1 MKICNWGPFNIQ
13 HSTFLVPIQSSNPMS
28 VAAPAQ
34 ALAVNPLREG
44 LEQERVPD
52 ASCLVIFG
60 ASGDLTGRKLLPAL
74 YSLAH
79 DGLLPAG
86 QTIIGFARPDY
97 SDDAFR
103 MAMREACDKYARTRP
118 VDDAVWENFA
128 KGLFYV
134 QGDFSQPDAY
144 IKLNRKLK
152 ECDETRGTGGRR
164 IYYLAV
170 PPQFFPKISELLGA
184 EGMVTDP
191 ERGGPYTR
199 VIIEKPFGRDLQTA
213 RELNRVAV
221 TTFRERQVFRID
233 HYLGKETVQNL
244 LVLRFANGIFEPFW
258 NRQYIDHVQFTVA
271 ESIGVEK
278 RGGYFESAGITRDI
292 VQNHMLQLVSLIGME
307 PPVAYE
313 PDAVRDEKVK
323 VLRAL
328 REFPRGHEEDNSVRG
343 QYADGSVLGEKA
355 AAYRKE
361 PNVNPESK
369 VETYAALKLYID
381 NWRWADVPFYVR
393 GGKRL
398 PKRVTDISIHFRSAP
413 YPLFNKMATLQM
425 QSNVLAIRIQPDEG
439 ISLKFDS
446 KVPGPTV
453 RTAPVA
459 MEFRYATS
467 FGAEPPEAYERLL
480 LETMLGDSTL
490 FARRDEVETAWAWL
504 DPLLNAWAADQRP
517 PEPYPAGTWG
527 PEAADTLIE
536 RDGRKWRRP

>member
-1 MKICNWGPFNIQ
+1 M
-13 HSTFLVPIQSSNPMS
+13 TVT
-28 VAAPAQ
+28 APVVEA
-34 ALAVNPLREG
+34 NPLREG

-60 ASGDLTGRKLLPAL
+60 ASGDLTQRKLIPAL

-86 QTIIGFARPDY
+86 QTIIGFARPDFT
-97 SDDAFR
+97 DDAWR
-103 MAMREACDKYARTRP
+103 MAMREACDKFARTRP
-118 VDDAVWENFA
+118 VDEAVWENFA

-134 QGDFSQPDAY
+134 QGDFSDSEAY
-144 IKLNRKLK
+144 LRLNKKLQ
-152 ECDETRGTGGRR
+152 ECDKARGTGGRR

-170 PPQFFPKISELLGA
+170 PPNFFPVISEFLGA
-184 EGMVTDP
+184 EKMVTDP
-191 ERGGPYTR
+191 ERGGPFTR
-199 VIIEKPFGRDLQTA
+199 VIIEKPFGHDLQSA

-271 ESIGVEK
+271 ETVGVEK
-278 RGGYFESAGITRDI
+278 RGGYFETAGITRDI
-292 VQNHMLQLVSLIGME
+292 IQNHMLQLVSLIGME

-328 REFPRGHEEDNSVRG
+328 REFPRGHEGDSAVRG
-343 QYADGSVLGEKA
+343 QYTDGSVLGEKA
-355 AAYRKE
+355 PAYRKE

-369 VETYAALKLYID
+369 VETYAAMKLYID

-393 GGKRL
+393 AGKRL

-413 YPLFNKMATLQM
+413 YPLFNKMSTLRM

-453 RTAPVA
+453 RTAPVT

-504 DPLLNAWAADQRP
+504 DPLLAAWAAEPGP

-527 PEAADTLIE
+527 PEAADKLIE

>member
-1 MKICNWGPFNIQ
+1 M
-13 HSTFLVPIQSSNPMS
+13 TVAVPT
-28 VAAPAQ
+28 
-34 ALAVNPLREG
+34 AVLETNPLREG

-60 ASGDLTGRKLLPAL
+60 ASGDLTARKLIPAL

-97 SDDAFR
+97 TDDAFR
-103 MAMREACDKYARTRP
+103 MAMREACDKFARTKP
-118 VDDAVWENFA
+118 VDEAVWENFA
-128 KGLFYV
+128 QGLFYIRGNF
-134 QGDFSQPDAY
+134 GDRDAY
-144 IKLNRKLK
+144 LRLKAKLE
-152 ECDETRGTGGRR
+152 ECDRTRGAGGRR

-170 PPQFFPKISELLGA
+170 PPSSFETISQILGS

-191 ERGGPYTR
+191 ETAGPYTR
-199 VIIEKPFGRDLQTA
+199 VIIEKPFGHDLASA
-213 RELNRVAV
+213 RELNRVVV

-278 RGGYFESAGITRDI
+278 RGNYFETSGITRDI
-292 VQNHMLQLVSLIGME
+292 VQNHMLQLVSLVAME
-307 PPVAYE
+307 PPVAME
-313 PDAVRDEKVK
+313 ANAVRDEKVK

-328 REFPRGHEEDNSVRG
+328 REFPRGREGEFAVRG
-343 QYADGSVLGEKA
+343 QYTDGSVLGEKA
-355 AAYRKE
+355 IGYRKE
-361 PNVNPESK
+361 EKVDPESK
-369 VETYAALKLYID
+369 VETFSAMKVFVD
-381 NWRWADVPFYVR
+381 NWRWADVPFYLR
-393 GGKRL
+393 AAKRL
-398 PKRVTDISIHFRSAP
+398 PKRVTDISIHFRPAP
-413 YPLFNKMATLQM
+413 YPLFARMANTKMP
-425 QSNVLAIRIQPDEG
+425 SNVLAIRIQPDEG
-439 ISLKFDS
+439 ISLKFES
-446 KVPGPTV
+446 KIPGPTV
-453 RTAPVA
+453 RMAPVN

-504 DPLLNAWAADQRP
+504 DPLLNAWAADPRL
-517 PEPYPAGTWG
+517 PEPYAAGTWG
-527 PEAADTLIE
+527 PEAGEALIE

>member
-1 MKICNWGPFNIQ
+1 M
-13 HSTFLVPIQSSNPMS
+13 SS
-28 VAAPAQ
+28 VTAPTQ
-34 ALAVNPLREG
+34 ALAANPLREG

-86 QTIIGFARPDY
+86 QTIIGYARPDY
-97 SDDAFR
+97 TDDAFR

-118 VDDAVWENFA
+118 VDDAIWENFA

-134 QGDFSQPDAY
+134 QGQFDEQAGY
-144 IKLNRKLK
+144 ARLNQKLQ
-152 ECDETRGTGGRR
+152 ECDRTRGTGGRR

-170 PPQFFPKISELLGA
+170 PPQFFPVISGLLGA
-184 EGMVTDP
+184 EKMVTDP
-191 ERGGPYTR
+191 EQGGPFTR
-199 VIIEKPFGRDLQTA
+199 VIIEKPFGHDLESA
-213 RELNRVAV
+213 KELNRVAV
-221 TTFRERQVFRID
+221 STFRERQVFRID

-258 NRQYIDHVQFTVA
+258 NRQYIDHVQLTVA

-278 RGGYFESAGITRDI
+278 RGGYFEGAGITRDI
-292 VQNHMLQLVSLIGME
+292 IQNHMLQLLSLIAME
-307 PPVAYE
+307 PPVAFE
-313 PDAVRDEKVK
+313 ADPVRDEKVK
-323 VLRAL
+323 VIRAL
-328 REFPRGHEEDNSVRG
+328 REFPREHVDENAVRG
-343 QYADGSVLGEKA
+343 QYTAM
-355 AAYRKE
+355 
-361 PNVNPESK
+361 K
-369 VETYAALKLYID
+369 VFVD
-381 NWRWADVPFYVR
+381 NWRWADVPFYIR
-393 GGKRL
+393 AGKRL
-398 PKRVTDISIHFRSAP
+398 PKRVTDISIHFRPAP
-413 YPLFNKMATLQM
+413 YPMWRRLRGVQTQP
-425 QSNVLAIRIQPDEG
+425 NVLAIRIQPDEG

-446 KVPGPTV
+446 KVPGPSV
-453 RTAPVA
+453 RTAPVT

-504 DPLLNAWAADQRP
+504 DPLLKAWASDPRP
-517 PEPYPAGTWG
+517 PDFYPAGTWG
-527 PEAADTLIE
+527 PEPAERLIE

>member
-1 MKICNWGPFNIQ
+1 MTVVSP
-13 HSTFLVPIQSSNPMS
+13 
-28 VAAPAQ
+28 VAEA
-34 ALAVNPLREG
+34 NPLREG

-60 ASGDLTGRKLLPAL
+60 ASGDLTQRKLIPAL

-97 SDDAFR
+97 SDEAFR
-103 MAMREACDKYARTRP
+103 MAMREACDKFARVRP
-118 VDDAVWENFA
+118 VDSAVWDNFA
-128 KGLFYV
+128 QGLFYV
-134 QGDFSQPDAY
+134 KGNFDDPEAY
-144 IKLNRKLK
+144 NRLKKKLG
-152 ECDETRGTGGRR
+152 ECDRTRGTGGRR

-170 PPQFFPKISELLGA
+170 PPNFFPVISDLLGA
-184 EGMVTDP
+184 EKMVTDP
-191 ERGGPYTR
+191 ETNGPFTR
-199 VIIEKPFGRDLQTA
+199 VIIEKPFGHDLQSA

-258 NRQYIDHVQFTVA
+258 NRQFIDHVQFTVA
-271 ESIGVEK
+271 EEIGVEK
-278 RGGYFESAGITRDI
+278 RGGYFETAGITRDI
-292 VQNHMLQLVSLIGME
+292 IQNHMLQLVSLIGME
-307 PPVAYE
+307 PPVAFE
-313 PDAVRDEKVK
+313 ANAVRDEKVK
-323 VLRAL
+323 VIRAL
-328 REFPRGHEEDNSVRG
+328 REFPSGREQEFSVRG
-343 QYADGSVLGEKA
+343 QYAEGSVAGQKA
-355 AAYRKE
+355 PAYRRE
-361 PNVNPESK
+361 PSVSPTSN
-369 VETYAALKLYID
+369 VETYAAMKVFID
-381 NWRWADVPFYVR
+381 NWRWADVPFYLR
-393 GGKRL
+393 AGKRL
-398 PKRVTDISIHFRSAP
+398 PKRVTDISIHFRPAP
-413 YPLFNKMATLQM
+413 FPLFAKLSNVKMQP
-425 QSNVLAIRIQPDEG
+425 NVLAIRIQPDEG

-453 RTAPVA
+453 RMAPVT

-504 DPLLNAWAADQRP
+504 DPLLRAWENDPRP
-517 PEPYPAGTWG
+517 PKPYSAGTWG
-527 PEAADTLIE
+527 PEEADAMLE

>member
-1 MKICNWGPFNIQ
+1 M
-13 HSTFLVPIQSSNPMS
+13 T
-28 VAAPAQ
+28 VAAPV
-34 ALAVNPLREG
+34 LESNPLREG

-60 ASGDLTGRKLLPAL
+60 ASGDLTQRKLIPAL

-86 QTIIGFARPDY
+86 QTIIGYARPDFT
-97 SDDAFR
+97 DDAFR
-103 MAMREACDKYARTRP
+103 MAMREACDKHARVRP
-118 VDDAVWENFA
+118 VDDAVWDNFA

-134 QGDFSQPDAY
+134 RGDFSDADGFLRLNQ
-144 IKLNRKLK
+144 KLQ
-152 ECDETRGTGGRR
+152 ECDKLRGTGGRR

-170 PPQFFPKISELLGA
+170 PPQFFEPITQLLGK
-184 EGMVTDP
+184 EGMVSDP
-191 ERGGPYTR
+191 ERGGPFTR
-199 VIIEKPFGRDLQTA
+199 AIIEKPFGHDLQSA
-213 RELNRVAV
+213 KELNRVAV

-278 RGGYFESAGITRDI
+278 RGNYFETAGIARDI
-292 VQNHMLQLVSLIGME
+292 VQNHMLQLVSLVAME
-307 PPVAYE
+307 PPVAFE
-313 PDAVRDEKVK
+313 ADAVRDEKVK

-328 REFPRGHEEDNSVRG
+328 REFPRGNEADCTVRG
-343 QYADGSVLGEKA
+343 QYSDGSVLGESA
-355 AAYRKE
+355 VAYRAE
-361 PNVNPESK
+361 PQVNPQSN
-369 VETYAALKLYID
+369 VETYAAMKIFID
-381 NWRWADVPFYVR
+381 NWRWADVPFYLR
-393 GGKRL
+393 AGKRL
-398 PKRVTDISIHFRSAP
+398 PKRVTDISIHFRPAP
-413 YPLFNKMATLQM
+413 YPLFRKMTKMKTQP
-425 QSNVLAIRIQPDEG
+425 NVLAIRIQPDEG
-439 ISLKFDS
+439 ISLRFDS

-453 RTAPVA
+453 RSAPVT

-504 DPLLNAWAADQRP
+504 DPLLNAWAADPRG
-517 PEPYPAGTWG
+517 PESYPSGTWG
-527 PEAADTLIE
+527 PEAADKLIE